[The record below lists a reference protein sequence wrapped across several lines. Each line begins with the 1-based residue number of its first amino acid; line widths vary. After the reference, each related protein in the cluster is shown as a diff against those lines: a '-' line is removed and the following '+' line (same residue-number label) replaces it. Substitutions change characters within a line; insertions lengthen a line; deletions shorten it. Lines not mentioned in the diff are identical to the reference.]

1 MTRDPDPIPDAAD
14 ALAHARHALE
24 RLRASLGEGAFGR
37 IAALGAE
44 IEKAVADNEALKAAH
59 TEIIETVRRR
69 PLTALA
75 IAFGAGLA
83 LALLT
88 RG

>member
-1 MTRDPDPIPDAAD
+1 MTRDPDPLPDAAD
-14 ALAHARHALE
+14 ALAHARHVLE
-24 RLRASLGEGAFGR
+24 RLRASLGEGAVGR

>member
-1 MTRDPDPIPDAAD
+1 MTRDSDPLPDAAD

-24 RLRASLGEGAFGR
+24 RLRASLDEGAGGR

-44 IEKAVADNEALKAAH
+44 IEKAVADNEALNAAH
-59 TEIIETVRRR
+59 GELVEAVRRR

>member
-1 MTRDPDPIPDAAD
+1 MTRDSDPLPDAAD
-14 ALAHARHALE
+14 ALAHARQALE
-24 RLRASLGEGAFGR
+24 RLRAALGEGAGGR

-44 IEKAVADNEALKAAH
+44 IEKAVADNEALNAAH
-59 TEIIETVRRR
+59 GELVETVRRR
-69 PLTALA
+69 PLTALS

>member
-1 MTRDPDPIPDAAD
+1 MTRDSDPIPDAAE

-24 RLRASLGEGAFGR
+24 RLRASLGEGTGSR
-37 IAALGAE
+37 VAALGAE
-44 IEKAVADNEALKAAH
+44 IEKAVADNEALNAAH
-59 TEIIETVRRR
+59 GELVETVRRR
-69 PLTALA
+69 PMTALA

-83 LALLT
+83 IALLT

>member
-1 MTRDPDPIPDAAD
+1 MSKTLQDEAGE
-14 ALAHARHALE
+14 ALAHAQHALE
-24 RLRASLGEGAFGR
+24 RLRATVGERAGGP
-37 IAALGAE
+37 IAALAAE
-44 IEKAVADNEALKAAH
+44 IEKAVADHETLNAARGEV
-59 TEIIETVRRR
+59 TGAIRRR

-75 IAFGAGLA
+75 VAFGAGLV

>member
-1 MTRDPDPIPDAAD
+1 MTRDSDPIPDAAD

-24 RLRASLGEGAFGR
+24 RLRASLGEGAGGR

-44 IEKAVADNEALKAAH
+44 IEQAVADNEALNAARG
-59 TEIIETVRRR
+59 EVVEAVRRR

-75 IAFGAGLA
+75 IAFGVGLA

>member
-1 MTRDPDPIPDAAD
+1 MTRDPDPLPDAAD

-24 RLRASLGEGAFGR
+24 RLRASLGEGAVGR

>member
-1 MTRDPDPIPDAAD
+1 MTRDPDSLPDPAD
-14 ALAHARHALE
+14 ALAHARNALE
-24 RLRASLGEGAFGR
+24 RLRASLGEGAGGR

-44 IEKAVADNEALKAAH
+44 IEKAVAENDALNAAH
-59 TEIIETVRRR
+59 GEIVEAVRRR

>member
-1 MTRDPDPIPDAAD
+1 MTRDPDSYPDAAD

-24 RLRASLGEGAFGR
+24 RLRASLGEGAGGR

-44 IEKAVADNEALKAAH
+44 IEKAVADNEALNAAH
-59 TEIIETVRRR
+59 GELIETVRRR
-69 PLTALA
+69 PLIALA
-75 IAFGAGLA
+75 IAFGVGLA

>member
-1 MTRDPDPIPDAAD
+1 MTRDPDPLPDAAD

-24 RLRASLGEGAFGR
+24 RLRASLGEGAGSR

-44 IEKAVADNEALKAAH
+44 IEKAVADNEALNAARGDLV
-59 TEIIETVRRR
+59 ETVRRR